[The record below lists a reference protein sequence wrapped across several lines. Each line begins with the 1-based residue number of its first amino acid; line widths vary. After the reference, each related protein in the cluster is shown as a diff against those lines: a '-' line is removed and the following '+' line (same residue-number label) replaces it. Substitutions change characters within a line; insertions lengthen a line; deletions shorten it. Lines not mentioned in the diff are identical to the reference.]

1 MGRRDSVGG
10 RWRAPIDFG
19 RGNGLREIRHKV
31 RPKKTGGMN
40 HTSGRPAN
48 DRHSYTVPAGQR
60 RVGLKS
66 YENGRFTAV
75 IRSGQGA
82 RG

>member
-1 MGRRDSVGG
+1 
-10 RWRAPIDFG
+10 
-19 RGNGLREIRHKV
+19 
-31 RPKKTGGMN
+31 MN
-40 HTSGRPAN
+40 HASGRPAN